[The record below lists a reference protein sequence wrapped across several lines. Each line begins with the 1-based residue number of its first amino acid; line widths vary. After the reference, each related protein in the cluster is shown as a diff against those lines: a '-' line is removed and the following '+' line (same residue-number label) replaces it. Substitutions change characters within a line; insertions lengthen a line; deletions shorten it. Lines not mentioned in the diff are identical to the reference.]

1 MRVPYTKNLARKIL
15 LAFLAFIIIL
25 SITAFFVRSSIN
37 KKLENLSKLA
47 SNVENNRVKPEHALL
62 LLHESENDFQESLLS
77 VSKKKRVDY
86 KIKLT
91 QAFKEIDTLLKE
103 NADTVHLTPA
113 QSNMVKLWYQ
123 KKIKLSDKLYILKHS
138 FDSLLTV
145 YANFNKETD
154 RNLNGFNTN
163 LNITRRSVKSSTD
176 SILKKKKG
184 LFGRLKD
191 AILNKDDDS
200 YAVKHSSN
208 VTDVTTQK
216 NLAKDKK
223 LYSKKIQELQQRN
236 MDLLNK
242 QREMIVLNIRIGNE
256 LERIIN
262 DVKEINYK
270 MADEFKKEALKS
282 YQETTILL
290 NKFYIAALLLILG
303 FSILLILFIIQL
315 NKYERMLW
323 KENERSVAMAQ
334 QKMDLL
340 LHMTHEIR
348 NPLTAIKGFLYIFGK
363 SSLSQ
368 KQTDMLD
375 SISHSSDMLLRTLN
389 DTLDAAKMENSEFKI
404 NCDPFNPDLTLKT
417 VIESMEFS
425 AAKKG
430 LAIGYNFKGDKEA
443 VLLGDSFRLKQIM
456 INLLSN
462 ATKYTRKGGVTV
474 NVELVNGESSL
485 QVDVCDTGEGISLEQ
500 QTKLFSKYYQT
511 SSSKGK
517 QGTGLGL
524 FICKQLVE
532 MQDGKI
538 TVKST
543 PDMGSTFSFFIPY
556 QKNNGDAI
564 DKKGADDPLML
575 LNGITILAVDDNEF
589 NLMLLKVMVSKWNVK
604 FHQATNGKDALD
616 LIAANA
622 ITIVLTNVE
631 LPETDGYGL
640 LAGIKKINK
649 LPVIMIKGASDGTDL
664 EKALEKGFSGMI
676 SKPFKEAELVE
687 ELVKVLKNEVLATDK
702 IFHTFSKAQKIN

>member
-123 KKIKLSDKLYILKHS
+123 KKIKLSDKLYVLKHS

-163 LNITRRSVKSSTD
+163 LNITRRSVKTSTD

-223 LYSKKIQELQQRN
+223 LYSKKLQELQQRN

-290 NKFYIAALLLILG
+290 NKFYIAALLLILA

-430 LAIGYNFKGDKEA
+430 LVIGYNFKGDKEA
-443 VLLGDSFRLKQIM
+443 ILLGDSFRLKQIM

-462 ATKYTRKGGVTV
+462 AIKYTRKGGVTV
-474 NVELVNGESSL
+474 NVELVNGESAL
-485 QVDVCDTGEGISLEQ
+485 HVDVCDTGEGISLEQ

-543 PDMGSTFSFFIPY
+543 PDVGSTFSFFIPY
-556 QKNNGDAI
+556 QNNNGDAI
-564 DKKGADDPLML
+564 DKKGAEDPLML
-575 LNGITILAVDDNEF
+575 LNGISILAVDDNEF
-589 NLMLLKVMVSKWNVK
+589 NLMFLKVMMGKWNVK

-622 ITIVLTNVE
+622 ITIVLTNIE
-631 LPETDGYGL
+631 LPETDGYEL
-640 LAGIKKINK
+640 LTAIKKIKK
-649 LPVIMIKGASDGTDL
+649 LPVIMINGASEGMDV

-687 ELVKVLKNEVLATDK
+687 QLVKVLKK
-702 IFHTFSKAQKIN
+702 

>member
-462 ATKYTRKGGVTV
+462 AIKYTRKGGVTV

>member
-77 VSKKKRVDY
+77 VSKTKRVDY

-123 KKIKLSDKLYILKHS
+123 KKIKLSDKLYLLKHS

-145 YANFNKETD
+145 YANFNKEAD

-163 LNITRRSVKSSTD
+163 LNITRRSIKSSTD
-176 SILKKKKG
+176 SALKKKKG

-200 YAVKHSSN
+200 YAVRHNSD

-290 NKFYIAALLLILG
+290 NKFYIAALLLILV
-303 FSILLILFIIQL
+303 FSVLLILFIIQL
-315 NKYERMLW
+315 NKYEQMLW

-340 LHMTHEIR
+340 LHMSHEIR

-363 SSLSQ
+363 SSLSR

-404 NCDPFNPDLTLKT
+404 NCDPFNPDLTLRT

-430 LAIGYNFKGDKEA
+430 LTIGYNFKGDKQA

-462 ATKYTRKGGVTV
+462 AIKYTGKGGVKV
-474 NVELVNGESSL
+474 NVELVSGENKL
-485 QVDVCDTGEGISLEQ
+485 RVDVSDTGAGISLDQ
-500 QTKLFSKYYQT
+500 QTRLFSKYYQT

-538 TVKST
+538 TVKSN
-543 PDMGSTFSFFIPY
+543 PDVGSTFSFFIPY
-556 QKNNGDAI
+556 QKNDSHTI
-564 DKKGADDPLML
+564 DKKSADDPLML
-575 LNGITILAVDDNEF
+575 LNGISILAVDDNEF
-589 NLMLLKVMVSKWNVK
+589 NLMFLKVMMRKWNVK
-604 FHQATNGKDALD
+604 FHQATNGKDALE
-616 LIAANA
+616 LIAANE

-631 LPETDGYGL
+631 LPETDGYEL
-640 LAGIKKINK
+640 LTEIKKINK
-649 LPVIMIKGASDGTDL
+649 LPVIMINGASEGMDM
-664 EKALEKGFSGMI
+664 EKAREKGFLGMI
-676 SKPFKEAELVE
+676 NKPFKEGELVE
-687 ELVKVLKNEVLATDK
+687 QLVKVLKK
-702 IFHTFSKAQKIN
+702 